1 MRILK
6 QTLLKL
12 TKVKYEGKNGVK
24 MPFIAIVVSILAHL
38 LFVFLLYF
46 ISERQPPHYLKNPK
60 RAIKSY
66 LYQMP
71 AKPLTVNT
79 VVVKPTPKAVKAVKI
94 IETIKTIK
102 TIKTIEKVNIDNQLT
117 TLESSQLVKNR
128 SSTRLLNAKPQA
140 SIEPQKPAQATFSAY
155 QQLKKLR
162 HSINEKILADE
173 LAELQQFRS
182 PSVMHGE
189 QFAVPHSSKK
199 LTPAQKRAKNTSRL
213 SESISITKSDN
224 GICVIDRKQFLGST
238 VEGSSAVFNCGKS
251 KFEKSFSD
259 HMKKVQ
265 QKLIWENKKH

>member
-6 QTLLKL
+6 QTLLKP
-12 TKVKYEGKNGVK
+12 TKVKYEDKNGVK
-24 MPFIAIVVSILAHL
+24 RPFIAIVVSILAHL

-71 AKPLTVNT
+71 AKPLTDT

-94 IETIKTIK
+94 IETIKTI
-102 TIKTIEKVNIDNQLT
+102 EKINIDNQLT

-189 QFAVPHSSKK
+189 LFAVPHSSKK